1 MRALRIAAWAAVAA
15 IAAAS
20 TVGASAFG
28 ATSAGNPPP
37 TNKIVIGY
45 IDHIDSIPFVQLV
58 RKSIQAEAAKD
69 GVKVIVCY
77 PNGDAQK
84 TVNCAAQFKAQ
95 HVNGII
101 SFNPVAAAAARACAA
116 GPKVPVIAIDIQQM
130 PCQTMFFGA
139 NNTAAGV
146 LAGSALGS
154 WAKATLNCKV
164 DAFVLMD
171 DPAVGIVDTERMQ
184 GQLHGYESVC
194 GKPPKITYV
203 NGQGTLDT
211 AIQPATDELTRLTG
225 DHHIMVVSLNDDMD
239 EGMIKA
245 AQASNRLNDIY
256 VAGQGADPTSWP
268 FICGKTPFKHWIAD
282 TAYFPE
288 LYGSHVVPA
297 MISLIEGQPQPKV
310 LYTNHRIVTPQNIRS
325 IYPNACK

>member
-1 MRALRIAAWAAVAA
+1 MRALKIAAFAALVAG
-15 IAAAS
+15 IAALAAS
-20 TVGASAFG
+20 AGAFG
-28 ATSAGNPPP
+28 ATTAVPP
-37 TNKIVIGY
+37 TGKIVIGY

-58 RKSIQAEAAKD
+58 RKSIQAEAKQD

-84 TVNCAAQFKAQ
+84 TVDCAAQFKAQ
-95 HVNGII
+95 KVNGII

-116 GPKVPVIAIDIQQM
+116 GPKVPVVAIDIQQK
-130 PCQTMFFGA
+130 PCQTLFFGA
-139 NNTAAGV
+139 DNTAAGM
-146 LAGSALGS
+146 LAGAALGQ
-154 WAKATLNCKV
+154 WAKTTLNCKV

-194 GKPPKITYV
+194 GKPPNITYV

-211 AIQPATDELTRLTG
+211 AIQPATDELTRLSG

-297 MISLIEGQPQPKV
+297 MISLIEGQPEPKV
-310 LYTNHRIVTPQNIRS
+310 IYTNHRVVTPQNIRS